1 MVPVLL
7 QQEFITSNS
16 GILHQRPQEKIT
28 FYTIFCLFFI
38 LKIFYLLDEDNNWG
52 LNMPELKKKLDGAR
66 PHCLPRA
73 LVLINPGNP
82 TGTLN
87 VYLFVITCNNIN
99 EDDDD
104 DDDDGNDNKISLF
117 TLDIVLA
124 HSQVI
129 AFELS
134 FHGVS
139 LIKGCSLYQ
148 GVSYIGVLF
157 TGVFFFSAFFD
168 EFLLIPGC
176 SLSRQSLN

>member
-1 MVPVLL
+1 M
-7 QQEFITSNS
+7 S
-16 GILHQRPQEKIT
+16 
-28 FYTIFCLFFI
+28 
-38 LKIFYLLDEDNNWG
+38 
-52 LNMPELKKKLDGAR
+52 ELKKKVHGAR

-73 LVLINPGNP
+73 IVLINPGNP

-87 VYLFVITCNNIN
+87 VYLFVITCNNSN

-104 DDDDGNDNKISLF
+104 DDDEDGNDNKISLF

-124 HSQVI
+124 HSLQVS

-134 FHGVS
+134 FQGVS

-157 TGVFFFSAFFD
+157 AGVFFFLLFFD

>member
-1 MVPVLL
+1 
-7 QQEFITSNS
+7 
-16 GILHQRPQEKIT
+16 
-28 FYTIFCLFFI
+28 
-38 LKIFYLLDEDNNWG
+38 
-52 LNMPELKKKLDGAR
+52 MPELKKKLDGAR

-87 VYLFVITCNNIN
+87 VHLFVITCNNIN

-104 DDDDGNDNKISLF
+104 DDEDGNDNKMSLF
-117 TLDIVLA
+117 TLDIVLP
-124 HSQVI
+124 HSQVS

-139 LIKGCSLYQ
+139 LIKGRSLYQ

-157 TGVFFFSAFFD
+157 TGVFFFPFY
-168 EFLLIPGC
+168 
-176 SLSRQSLN
+176 

>member
-16 GILHQRPQEKIT
+16 GILPQRPQENIT
-28 FYTIFCLFFI
+28 FYTIFGLFFI
-38 LKIFYLLDEDNNWG
+38 VKIFYLLDEDNNWG
-52 LNMPELKKKLDGAR
+52 LNMSELKKKLDGAGS
-66 PHCLPRA
+66 HCLPRA
-73 LVLINPGNP
+73 LVLINPGNL
-82 TGTLN
+82 TGTLS
-87 VYLFVITCNNIN
+87 VYLFVITCNNSN
-99 EDDDD
+99 EDDD

-124 HSQVI
+124 HSLQVS

-134 FHGVS
+134 FHGVP

-157 TGVFFFSAFFD
+157 AGVFFFSFF
-168 EFLLIPGC
+168 LMNS
-176 SLSRQSLN
+176 SLYRDVHYLGSR